1 MLHEKPGIDK
11 SIVPYF
17 GHHPAMFMKG
27 KLIRLRYKAKKCEA
41 LYAIRNGADKFRKK
55 CFFENSKFRGLE
67 TWLFLRKLATMAAW
81 HIHYYIENRP
91 LIQLDF
97 VAMLSSACYSHT
109 EKHH

>member
-1 MLHEKPGIDK
+1 MKTFFLFVTFLK
-11 SIVPYF
+11 STHKYENLQINSTILWSPSCYVYERQKNVKHCTQS
-17 GHHPAMFMKG
+17 GT
-27 KLIRLRYKAKKCEA
+27 
-41 LYAIRNGADKFRKK
+41 RKK